1 MSQSTCAAELG
12 ELCLW
17 VAKEA
22 THMFDQLKRE
32 QREIALSVYREITLS
47 TLTTEEMWEVVEA
60 LDKELR
66 KFPIIEG
73 DAING

>member
-1 MSQSTCAAELG
+1 
-12 ELCLW
+12 
-17 VAKEA
+17 
-22 THMFDQLKRE
+22 MFDQLKRE